1 MSLPDLIFRFVIQI
15 MIDVVEPI
23 FLETTFQV
31 HLAVILSIWSL
42 DNRENDEPNF
52 RFSSN
57 LPLQWMFRNME
68 KFTKNLPQHNWWDKR
83 QRVLKVLRSV
93 FGPFWTPKTNHF
105 EDYRQKFAYFISKLY
120 LLLKNME
127 KIEIADIFFLHIFF
141 F

>member
-83 QRVLKVLRSV
+83 QRVLKVLKVSFGSILDPKNQSLWGLPPKVCLLYFQIV
-93 FGPFWTPKTNHF
+93 FTF
-105 EDYRQKFAYFISKLY
+105 EKYG
-120 LLLKNME
+120 KN
-127 KIEIADIFFLHIFF
+127 
-141 F
+141 

>member
-57 LPLQWMFRNME
+57 LPLQWIFGTWRNSP
-68 KFTKNLPQHNWWDKR
+68 TLPQITRRDKT
-83 QRVLKVLRSV
+83 KKI
-93 FGPFWTPKTNHF
+93 T
-105 EDYRQKFAYFISKLY
+105 I
-120 LLLKNME
+120 LLN
-127 KIEIADIFFLHIFF
+127 F
-141 F
+141 

>member
-68 KFTKNLPQHNWWDKR
+68 KFTKNLPQLMR
-83 QRVLKVLRSV
+83 
-93 FGPFWTPKTNHF
+93 
-105 EDYRQKFAYFISKLY
+105 
-120 LLLKNME
+120 
-127 KIEIADIFFLHIFF
+127 
-141 F
+141 

>member
-52 RFSSN
+52 R
-57 LPLQWMFRNME
+57 L
-68 KFTKNLPQHNWWDKR
+68 
-83 QRVLKVLRSV
+83 VAI
-93 FGPFWTPKTNHF
+93 
-105 EDYRQKFAYFISKLY
+105 YRFNGSLEHGEIHQLY
-120 LLLKNME
+120 LK
-127 KIEIADIFFLHIFF
+127 
-141 F
+141 